1 MNICKLLLFSGFLM
15 LSFNSGFSQSQY
27 KEYGLSPEGDTLN
40 AIDKKDQ
47 KQGRWV
53 IHVNE
58 LRGEPGYEE
67 EGMFKD
73 NQKNG
78 YWRIYNLDGD
88 LIAVENYKFG
98 GKDGVQQYYSFLG
111 ELQREESW
119 RGYNPDA
126 PYDTIAVYGS
136 GSNEIIDFKVVKA
149 EPYSV
154 KQGTW
159 KFYEQGMVVKTEEW
173 ERNNLVVPK
182 KNVASAAPAKKKE
195 VEKTA
200 EMIKWEQKNK
210 GKKNVLRDGQT
221 GY

>member
-1 MNICKLLLFSGFLM
+1 M
-15 LSFNSGFSQSQY
+15 LSFNSGYSQY
-27 KEYGLSPEGDTLN
+27 KTFGLSPEGDTLN

-53 IHVNE
+53 IRVDE
-58 LRGEPGYEE
+58 LRGEPGFEE
-67 EGMFKD
+67 EGVFKN
-73 NQKNG
+73 NQKDG
-78 YWRIYNLDGD
+78 YWRKYNLEGD
-88 LIAVENYKFG
+88 LIAVEYYKLG
-98 GKDGVQQYYSFLG
+98 GKDGIQQYYSFLG

-119 RGYNPDA
+119 RGYNPDS

-159 KFYEQGMVVKTEEW
+159 KFYDQGQVVKTEEW

-182 KNVASAAPAKKKE
+182 SQVASSAPAKPKK

-200 EMIKWEQKNK
+200 EMIKWEQENK
-210 GKKNVLRDGQT
+210 GKKKVLRDGQT

>member
-1 MNICKLLLFSGFLM
+1 M
-15 LSFNSGFSQSQY
+15 
-27 KEYGLSPEGDTLN
+27 
-40 AIDKKDQ
+40 
-47 KQGRWV
+47 
-53 IHVNE
+53 
-58 LRGEPGYEE
+58 RGEPGFEE
-67 EGMFKD
+67 EGVFKN
-73 NQKNG
+73 NQKDG
-78 YWRIYNLDGD
+78 YWRKYNLEGD
-88 LIAVENYKFG
+88 LIAVEYYKLG
-98 GKDGVQQYYSFLG
+98 GKDGIQQYYSFLG

-119 RGYNPDA
+119 RGYNPDS

-159 KFYEQGMVVKTEEW
+159 KFYDQGQVVKTEEW

-182 KNVASAAPAKKKE
+182 SQVASSAPAKPKK

-200 EMIKWEQKNK
+200 EMIKWEQENK
-210 GKKNVLRDGQT
+210 GKKKVLRDGQT